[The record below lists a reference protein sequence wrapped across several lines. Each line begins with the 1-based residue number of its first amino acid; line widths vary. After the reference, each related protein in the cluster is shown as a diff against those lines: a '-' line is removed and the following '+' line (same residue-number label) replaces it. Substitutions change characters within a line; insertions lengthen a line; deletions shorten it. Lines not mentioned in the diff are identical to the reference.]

1 MSDYDIGNVPFLSH
15 GTFSTM
21 SNVIIYAQVSSLCI
35 VNLRCLLLNVKQ
47 LEKSLEDI

>member
-1 MSDYDIGNVPFLSH
+1 MSDYDIGNVFFLSH

-21 SNVIIYAQVSSLCI
+21 SNVIYAQVSSLWI
-35 VNLRCLLLNVKQ
+35 VKLRCLLLNVKQ